1 MKKIFTFLGIV
12 SIATSA
18 IAQTTPAVTTAEVAP
33 IFRDPIWKFKSL
45 AGLNGSQTSF
55 INWAAGG
62 RNNLSGL
69 AFADLSA
76 YYKKGR
82 MKWDNDLK
90 LALGA
95 VQFLGKVNGKT
106 ATLQKTDDRIDFSS
120 NWGYKLKEE
129 NKWYFSAQA
138 GFRTQMLDGFNF
150 PNDSTAVSKFMAPGY
165 ANLALGIDWKP
176 NDNLSVFV
184 SPLASKYT
192 IVNDATFAIAG
203 QFGVQKRVL
212 ADDGVSILTKEKRFR
227 AELGAYAK
235 IKYQR
240 TLAKNIEFKG
250 SMDLFSNYLN
260 NPQNIDV
267 NAEALFT
274 FKVNSWFSASLQWNL
289 IYDDDI
295 QIRDGLSYGPRTQFK
310 SVLGLGVSYTLKNYD
325 EKK

>member
-1 MKKIFTFLGIV
+1 MKKIFTFLGLV
-12 SIATSA
+12 SVTASTF
-18 IAQTTPAVTTAEVAP
+18 AQTTPVVTAVEP
-33 IFRDPIWKFKSL
+33 ILRDPVWKFKSL
-45 AGLNGSQTSF
+45 VGLNGSQTTF
-55 INWAAGG
+55 VNWAAGG
-62 RNNLSGL
+62 RNNMAGL

-76 YYKKGR
+76 YYKKGK

-106 ATLQKTDDRIDFSS
+106 ANLQKTDDRIDFSS

-150 PNDSTAVSKFMAPGY
+150 PDTVRVSKFMAPGY

-192 IVNDATFAIAG
+192 FVNDAVLAAAG
-203 QFGVQKRVL
+203 QFGVQKRIY
-212 ADDGVSILTKEKRFR
+212 DTDGVSVLTKEKRFR

-250 SMDLFSNYLN
+250 SMDLFSNYLH
-260 NPQNIDV
+260 NPLNIDV

-274 FKVNSWFSASLQWNL
+274 FKVNSWFSASLQWNV

-295 QIRDGLSYGPRTQFK
+295 NIKDGLSYGPRTQFK